1 MPSRR
6 RTRGS
11 DRTRGPEIAE
21 NARAGRHADQAE
33 DRPGTGK
40 SGQPV
45 QPKPEEQQAYRAER
59 DEARAHG
66 RMQGTQGYDMGH
78 YHAAAAGG
86 RDESTAYPP
95 GFNWGPRSGYAEEQ
109 PSGAPYD
116 LTHDEKSF
124 VEWREARLQ
133 EADRAYYRWRGDLA
147 RQIDETFKRW
157 LDSQQQ
163 AFTEDFARWQAE
175 RRESGETPES
185 HRDEPRPRGRTKG
198 R

>member
-6 RTRGS
+6 KPRGA
-11 DRTRGPEIAE
+11 DRGRGPEIAE

-33 DRPGTGK
+33 DRAGTEASSRRRK
-40 SGQPV
+40 
-45 QPKPEEQQAYRAER
+45 PKPEEQRAYRAER
-59 DEARAHG
+59 DEARARG
-66 RMQGTQGYDMGH
+66 RMQGTQGFDMGH
-78 YHAAAAGG
+78 YHAAAGG
-86 RDESTAYPP
+86 RDEATSYPP

-116 LTHDEKSF
+116 LSHDAKSF
-124 VEWREARLQ
+124 VAWREARLQ

-163 AFTEDFARWQAE
+163 AFTEDFERWQKE
-175 RRESGETPES
+175 RRESGEAPES
-185 HRDEPRPRGRTKG
+185 HRGEPRPRGRAKG